1 MNMDYSGYTTTDL
14 YPGLTSPSCEELG
27 IPRTIPPNY
36 AQANTRSVLDPTH
49 CGSANPKMHYQ
60 FKYEEEE
67 VTKSP
72 FSPYCRIPLPN
83 PFCNYDYGLEPAF
96 IRKRNE
102 RERERVRC
110 VNEGYSKLRDHLPL
124 ENKEKRISKVET
136 LRCAIR
142 YIKHLQTMLTEQSEP
157 QSSSRKRAHPD
168 ELKSEQSK
176 PSGES
181 AAAGDEPKAK
191 RRALHLKEQ
200 N

>member
-1 MNMDYSGYTTTDL
+1 MDYSAYSTSDL

-27 IPRTIPPNY
+27 IPRTLPPSY
-36 AQANTRSVLDPTH
+36 AQANTRTIMDPTH
-49 CGSANPKMHYQ
+49 CGTANPKMHYAAPL
-60 FKYEEEE
+60 KYEEED
-67 VTKSP
+67 KSP

-142 YIKHLQTMLTEQSEP
+142 YIKHLQGMLGEQNEP
-157 QSSSRKRAHPD
+157 ELSRKRARTADTVDVKAEPNANTTD
-168 ELKSEQSK
+168 DS
-176 PSGES
+176 
-181 AAAGDEPKAK
+181 EPKSK
-191 RRALHLKEQ
+191 RRALHVKEQ